1 MPIDLD
7 SDKMESTVQNSES
20 YWVVDFWA
28 EWCGPC
34 KKLAPIFEEVSKEM
48 DDVRFGKV
56 DMEEEQSIGTQFGV
70 RALPTLLII
79 KDGEELARTS
89 GAMPKKKL
97 KSWIEENTA

>member
-1 MPIDLD
+1 MPVDIDP
-7 SDKMESTVQNSES
+7 DKMEEIQNSED

-34 KKLAPIFEEVSKEM
+34 KKLKPVFKEVSEEI

-56 DMEEEQSIGTQFGV
+56 DMEEESDLGTQFGV
-70 RALPTLLII
+70 RALPTILIL
-79 KDGEELARTS
+79 KDGEETARTS
-89 GAMPKKKL
+89 GAMPKQKL